1 MYCGQKHCLINT
13 KICMHKQN
21 LSYLVETFLFWQ
33 IKSRS
38 ITLELNSSKQKLD
51 YLLQCQTLCIHLKRF
66 VSVELKLLSR
76 NLRNQET
83 YLRNGD
89 SGKVQNLTWNAFMVS
104 KLVYRNQWFAQAEF
118 KMLIENTRK
127 MYLSANYGD

>member
-1 MYCGQKHCLINT
+1 
-13 KICMHKQN
+13 MHKQN

-104 KLVYRNQWFAQAEF
+104 KLVYESQ
-118 KMLIENTRK
+118 
-127 MYLSANYGD
+127 